1 MRKARSARGELVDFD
16 LLAIK
21 KQLATA
27 PVAVGVDERRRFI
40 DEKDG
45 IRTTRVVEVTPAPE
59 ASALSLG
66 VEAAVESAAAVT
78 TSKTK

>member
-27 PVAVGVDERRRFI
+27 PVAVGVDDRRRFI

-45 IRTTRVVEVTPAPE
+45 VRTTKNISSTASALELGQAAME
-59 ASALSLG
+59 ASA
-66 VEAAVESAAAVT
+66 EAVAP
-78 TSKTK
+78 KKKK

>member
-27 PVAVGVDERRRFI
+27 PIAVGVDERRRFI

-45 IRTTRVVEVTPAPE
+45 IRTTKAATPEPE

-66 VEAAVESAAAVT
+66 LEAAEVSAEAAT
-78 TSKTK
+78 TSTKK